1 MIKERVLKI
10 QQRLKADEAFIVY
23 YGPNRFYLTGFNSSA
38 GVVLVTPQSA
48 SFIVDFRYFEKAKK
62 VVKSCNVIL
71 SDKIWRQI
79 AEILKDNKIKTLYV
93 ENRTISLSE
102 FFALKKN
109 LGGFKISEDTALDD
123 YIYLLRSVKSEGEL
137 ALMRRAQA
145 LTDETFEYILDYIR
159 PGKTEKAIA
168 LEMEFYMRRHG
179 SEGVAFDSIVVSG
192 ENSSLPHG
200 TPTDREVRQGD
211 FITMDFGAVVG
222 GYCADMTRTVAVGGI
237 SEKQGFVYNTVLNA
251 QLEAMKHIKSGA
263 VCKDVDAVARSL
275 IDNNG
280 FEGCFGH
287 SLGHSLGIEVHEAPG
302 FNLRD
307 NTLLERGMVLSVE
320 PGIYLENEFGVRI
333 EDVIC
338 VTNDGF
344 ENLTKSPK
352 ELIIL

>member
-1 MIKERVLKI
+1 MIKERILKI
-10 QQRLKADEAFIVY
+10 QQKLCDDEAFIVF

-38 GVVLVTPQSA
+38 GAVLITPKSA
-48 SFIVDFRYFEKAKK
+48 SFIIDFRYFEKAKK

-71 SDKIWRQI
+71 SDKIWQQI
-79 AEILKDNKIKTLYV
+79 TEILKADKIKKLYV
-93 ENRTISLSE
+93 ENRTLSLSE

-109 LGGFKISEDTALDD
+109 LSEFKISEDTALDD

-137 ALMRRAQA
+137 SLMRKAQD
-145 LTDETFEYILDYIR
+145 LTDEAFEYILDYIR

-168 LEMEFYMRRHG
+168 LELEFYMRRHG

-200 TPTDREVRQGD
+200 TPGDREVRRGD

-222 GYCADMTRTVAVGGI
+222 GYCADMTRTVAVGEI
-237 SEKQGFVYNTVLNA
+237 SDRQKLVYDTVLNA
-251 QLEAMKHIKSGA
+251 QLEAMKHIKTGA
-263 VCKDVDAVARSL
+263 VCREIDAVARDL
-275 IDNNG
+275 IDNCG

-287 SLGHSLGIEVHEAPG
+287 SLGHSLGIQVHEAPG

-307 NTLLERGMVLSVE
+307 NTVLVSGMVLSVE

-333 EDVIC
+333 EDVVC
-338 VTNDGF
+338 VTNGGF